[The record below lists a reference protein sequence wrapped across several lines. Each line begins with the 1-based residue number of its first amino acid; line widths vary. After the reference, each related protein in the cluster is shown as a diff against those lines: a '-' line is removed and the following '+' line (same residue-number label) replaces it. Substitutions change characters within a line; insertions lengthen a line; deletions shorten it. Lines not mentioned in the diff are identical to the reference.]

1 MTYEQHA
8 CCCITHT
15 PCGPSQLATNLEGRP
30 DSNHN
35 HLTQVKGQ
43 PQSAIVCNA
52 YSYSCILFHQFLG
65 NVLVLV
71 LKLETVKNTWGSAAH
86 MHAEGRGRVLINLD
100 FMCFQLNSTKNFSL
114 RHSNVCQVNC
124 RLKKPPHHP
133 LRFENHFLCQLEEYL
148 SHFYENNVVRI
159 LRNNFEIMFGFS
171 ARRSLNLLLFL
182 FFLLL
187 MLDKVCHL

>member
-1 MTYEQHA
+1 
-8 CCCITHT
+8 
-15 PCGPSQLATNLEGRP
+15 
-30 DSNHN
+30 
-35 HLTQVKGQ
+35 
-43 PQSAIVCNA
+43 
-52 YSYSCILFHQFLG
+52 
-65 NVLVLV
+65 
-71 LKLETVKNTWGSAAH
+71 

-182 FFLLL
+182 FFFVADVGQSLPFVAAAQLYKCL
-187 MLDKVCHL
+187 FRGISDELSFDCHSKLGLSLTPLHTHERCVHSI